1 MNLERATL
9 RKLIAGCD
17 PQAPLE
23 GGDPRYIPF
32 DAEPSVR
39 GERACIDVLRR
50 TILNTDGGS
59 SCQLFT
65 GFPGTGKTTEL
76 KRLADRLTSSPP
88 PDAAHV
94 LFIDF
99 EDYIQKFYPISIT
112 DVLRVIAYC
121 FACEADRIEKSVD
134 ETRQGE
140 AFLRALFKSVRE
152 TLPTGA
158 RLKPEFEVYGVKLML
173 ELRNNKT
180 IHDEIELAIK
190 ARFQHFVEQCMQS
203 IQDSLE
209 RIRRKLGSKADRI
222 IVIAD
227 GLEKLDALHED
238 DRQRVEDAVES
249 LFIAHS
255 EFLRLPCH
263 VIYTFPVWL
272 RFRTAQLG
280 AVYACEPLTL
290 PMVKTHERDGTPFA
304 NGLDKLHQLMAHR
317 LGPLERIFGADPRP
331 ALRPILEA
339 SGGYPRDALRM
350 VRALLQSEETF
361 PVTAA
366 QIERTIRGVRQT
378 YHDIVLGTH
387 APLLKEI
394 ADNHR
399 VPTGDGE
406 RLRQFG
412 QLFSRFLVL
421 AYRNGEE
428 WFDLHPLV
436 RKAPGLIDALGDD
449 AP

>member
-1 MNLERATL
+1 MSLDRATL
-9 RKLIAGCD
+9 RKLIAACD

-32 DAEPSVR
+32 DAAPSVR
-39 GERACIDVLRR
+39 GERACIDVLHR
-50 TILNTDGGS
+50 TILNTDGDA

-76 KRLADRLTSSPP
+76 KRLETRLANSPP

-121 FACEADRIEKSVD
+121 LAREADRIEAKVD
-134 ETRQGE
+134 EARQGE
-140 AFLRALFKSVRE
+140 AFLKALFNTVRE

-158 RLKPEFEVYGVKLML
+158 RVKPTFEVYGVKLML

-190 ARFQHFVEQCMQS
+190 ARFQHFVDQCNAV
-203 IQDSLE
+203 IRESLA
-209 RIRRKLGSKADRI
+209 RIRRHIGSKADRFVI
-222 IVIAD
+222 IAD
-227 GLEKLDALHED
+227 GLEKLDAMHED
-238 DRQRVEDAVES
+238 DRQRIEDAAEA
-249 LFIAHS
+249 LFIAHGD
-255 EFLRLPCH
+255 FLRLPCH

-290 PMVKTHERDGTPFA
+290 PMVKIRERDGTPFA
-304 NGLDKLHQLMAHR
+304 PGLQKLQQLIQCR
-317 LGPLERIFGADPRP
+317 LGGLERVFGPDPE
-331 ALRPILEA
+331 ATLRPILEA

-350 VRALLQSEETF
+350 VRALLQNEESF
-361 PVTAA
+361 PVTAT
-366 QIERTIRGVRQT
+366 QVERTIRSVRQT

-387 APLLKEI
+387 APLLKQI
-394 ADNHR
+394 AETHR
-399 VPTGDGE
+399 LPLGDGE

-412 QLFSRFLVL
+412 QLFSRFLIL

-436 RKAPGLIDALGDD
+436 RKAPALVDAFGRE

>member
-1 MNLERATL
+1 MTLDRPTL
-9 RKLIAGCD
+9 RKLIAECD
-17 PQAPLE
+17 PLAPLA

-32 DAEPSVR
+32 DAAPSVR
-39 GERACIDVLRR
+39 GERACIDVLYR
-50 TILNTDGGS
+50 TILNSEGA

-76 KRLADRLTSSPP
+76 KRLHARLDSSKP

-94 LFIDF
+94 LYIDV
-99 EDYIQKFYPISIT
+99 EEYIQKFYPISVT

-121 FACEADRIEKSVD
+121 FAREADRLEKSVD
-134 ETRQGE
+134 ESRQGE

-152 TLPTGA
+152 SLPGGA
-158 RLKPEFEVYGVKLML
+158 RLKPEFDAYGVKLML

-180 IHDEIELAIK
+180 IHDEIETAIK
-190 ARFQHFVEQCMQS
+190 ARFQHFVEQCKDAVT
-203 IQDSLE
+203 DSLQ
-209 RIRRKLGSKADRI
+209 RIRRCVGGKADRFVV
-222 IVIAD
+222 IVD
-227 GLEKLDALHED
+227 GLEKLDALHAD
-238 DRQRVEDAVES
+238 DRQHVEDAVES
-249 LFIAHS
+249 LFIAHG

-290 PMVKTHERDGTPFA
+290 PMVKVHERDGETPFA
-304 NGLDKLHQLMAHR
+304 AGLQKMHDLIACR
-317 LGPLERIFGADPRP
+317 IGPLERIFGRDPRA
-331 ALRPILEA
+331 ALQPLLEA

-350 VRALLQSEETF
+350 VRALLQSEENF
-361 PVTAA
+361 PVSAA
-366 QIERTIRGVRQT
+366 QVERSIRDLRQT
-378 YHDIVLGTH
+378 YHDIVLGTY

-394 ADNHR
+394 AETHR
-399 VPTGDGE
+399 IPTGDDA

-412 QLFSRFLVL
+412 QFFSRFLVL

-436 RKAPGLIDALGDD
+436 RKAPALVDALGGA